1 MVFWL
6 QGCTFNCPGCFNP
19 ETHAMNGGQAL
30 DIDLLTARLKEHSTN
45 LEGITIS
52 GGEPLLQI
60 SPLTRFLE
68 IVRQTT
74 SLSILVFTGFSWE
87 EIQNLPEV
95 DRFLMN
101 VDVLLAGRYIHH
113 LRTANSLIGSSNKT
127 IHFLTK
133 RYTLQDLDK
142 VPPAEIVI
150 APDGSVRLTGINPL
164 QWKEGNQ

>member
-1 MVFWL
+1 
-6 QGCTFNCPGCFNP
+6 
-19 ETHAMNGGQAL
+19 
-30 DIDLLTARLKEHSTN
+30 
-45 LEGITIS
+45 
-52 GGEPLLQI
+52 
-60 SPLTRFLE
+60 
-68 IVRQTT
+68 
-74 SLSILVFTGFSWE
+74 
-87 EIQNLPEV
+87 
-95 DRFLMN
+95 

-133 RYTLQDLDK
+133 HYTLQDLDK

>member
-1 MVFWL
+1 
-6 QGCTFNCPGCFNP
+6 
-19 ETHAMNGGQAL
+19 MNGGQAL
-30 DIDLLTARLKEHSTN
+30 DIDLLTARLKEHSIN

-101 VDVLLAGRYIHH
+101 VDVLLAGRV
-113 LRTANSLIGSSNKT
+113 LAASTASL
-127 IHFLTK
+127 
-133 RYTLQDLDK
+133 
-142 VPPAEIVI
+142 
-150 APDGSVRLTGINPL
+150 
-164 QWKEGNQ
+164 